1 MADCT
6 CANPQ
11 AVASAIDGTTSKVD
25 DVSYTLHGGAHG
37 GPLGA
42 IDALRFCHWAAPEY
56 GNISENNWNVA
67 FKAAALAIAL
77 ANSIAQGEIAE
88 KQQDL
93 ADRYYQM
100 AKYKWERFKDKY
112 MPLEKKLLLEVST
125 VPVRELNC
133 IDDRDR
139 AEQSVNP
146 AFSTMSDYL
155 SRNAKKL
162 RLCIDPAI
170 ISAIELRRAQTLVDT
185 ENYNLQDDQFFT
197 DFKNDQRWNRRS
209 TVLNLGRNLSSQA
222 LKYGDVARSLYSQV
236 GAQIDQ
242 AAGSLMSALGY
253 YGARN
258 DTFYPTTYLGSN
270 GAGSSSSLIGIH
282 AFGGNNPTGLN
293 PTG

>member
-37 GPLGA
+37 GSLGA
-42 IDALRFCHWAAPEY
+42 LDTIRFCSWAAPEY
-56 GNISENNWNVA
+56 GNIGENEWSVA
-67 FKAAALAIAL
+67 FKGAALAIAI
-77 ANSIAQGEIAE
+77 ANSVAQGEIAD
-88 KQQDL
+88 KQQDM

-133 IDDRDR
+133 TDDRDR

-170 ISAIELRRAQTLVDT
+170 ISAIELRRAQSLVDT

-222 LKYGDVARSLYSQV
+222 LKYGEVVRSLYSQV

-258 DTFYPTTYLGSN
+258 DTYYPTTYLGSN